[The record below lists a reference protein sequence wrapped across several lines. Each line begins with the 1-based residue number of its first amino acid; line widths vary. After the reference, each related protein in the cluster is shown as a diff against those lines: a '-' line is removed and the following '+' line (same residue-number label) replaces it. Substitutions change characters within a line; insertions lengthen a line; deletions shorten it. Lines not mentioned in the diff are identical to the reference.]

1 MAQHQ
6 RQPAQPSGSLS
17 KRQPAG
23 GRHLARTQA
32 GRFSGDNYEG
42 RYNLYQLGYDKS
54 VNAQSIYGL
63 AVDYGDGTGSYSPG
77 SGKDKLQTFS
87 LYGVWTGDNGAYTN
101 VTARYGSVSTRFGI
115 LRRLP

>member
-1 MAQHQ
+1 MEAADNSYALW
-6 RQPAQPSGSLS
+6 RNTNDSLRSRLGALASGS
-17 KRQPAG
+17 QQADG
-23 GRHLARTQA
+23 IWARTQA

-77 SGKDKLQTFS
+77 SGKDKLQTS
-87 LYGVWTGDNGAYTN
+87 ACTGLD
-101 VTARYGSVSTRFGI
+101 R
-115 LRRLP
+115 